1 MAQQQSHAAE
11 TVRRRLNMAHLPL
24 SFAGGCQH
32 GSSCERP
39 RILSIKMTLLLGDA
53 SLFLST
59 LLSKIFRDAF
69 APYLSKYSRRC
80 AVPRSR
86 LISSH
91 SRASD
96 AVPKRIIRMRSP
108 SDLDIVAVALIA
120 RRCGEQ
126 IVKRL
131 QNAHRKRTRKR
142 RRRHSRTV
150 PPRRAS
156 HEITLPPPARRSAAA
171 GHNRGPNPGRWCR
184 APARPQVGTR
194 SSGSRSAIRRCGG
207 TACRCG
213 RRR

>member
-1 MAQQQSHAAE
+1 MSFNSVNQKPHCCKNRDSISSHARTIRASSMAQQQSHAAE

-32 GSSCERP
+32 GSLCERP

-80 AVPRSR
+80 AAPRSR

-96 AVPKRIIRMRSP
+96 AVPKRIIYMRSP
-108 SDLDIVAVALIA
+108 SDLDIVAV
-120 RRCGEQ
+120 
-126 IVKRL
+126 
-131 QNAHRKRTRKR
+131 
-142 RRRHSRTV
+142 
-150 PPRRAS
+150 
-156 HEITLPPPARRSAAA
+156 
-171 GHNRGPNPGRWCR
+171 
-184 APARPQVGTR
+184 
-194 SSGSRSAIRRCGG
+194 
-207 TACRCG
+207 
-213 RRR
+213 